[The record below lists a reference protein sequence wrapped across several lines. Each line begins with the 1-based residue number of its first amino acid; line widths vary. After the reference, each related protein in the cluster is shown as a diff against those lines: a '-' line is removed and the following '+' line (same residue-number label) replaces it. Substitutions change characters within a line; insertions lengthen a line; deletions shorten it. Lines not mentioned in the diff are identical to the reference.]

1 MKKKEAAALIKCRA
15 FDKLKETLTHML
27 PADIAALSEDCGTK
41 ELTII
46 FRLLP
51 TDLAAETFAY
61 MSSDRQKT
69 LINALSDKELKAV
82 LRELFLDD
90 TVDIIEEM
98 PANVVSRILKA
109 ADPAKRRQ
117 INELLSYAE
126 DSAGSVMTTEFVY
139 LDKNNTVED
148 ALKRIKAVGLAKE
161 TVYTCYVTDRRKLIG
176 SVSLLDMVVCDK
188 DKMIYDIMDTPVV
201 SVSVSEDRETVANL
215 FTRHGFAALPV
226 TDGENRIVGI
236 ITFDDIMDV
245 IREENA
251 EDISMMSAVVPGE
264 ESYLKTSSWQ
274 HAKSRIVWLLVLML
288 SATIT
293 GTITNHFEAQIAA
306 IPLLVSFMPML
317 TGTGGNCGSQSS
329 AMVIQ
334 GMARDEIRPEDFFKV
349 FFKELR
355 ISLICSVILSAVN
368 FLRIILMYHN
378 VKIAVVVSLTLIGTV
393 VMSKLLGC
401 MLPMLAKKIHLDPA
415 VMSAPLL
422 TTLVDSC
429 STLLY
434 FNIALRLLDFG

>member
-1 MKKKEAAALIKCRA
+1 MKKKEAAALIKGRA
-15 FDKLKETLTHML
+15 FDKLKDTLTHML

-61 MSSDRQKT
+61 MSSGRQKT

-98 PANVVSRILKA
+98 PANVVSRIIKA

-161 TVYTCYVTDRRKLIG
+161 TVYTCYVTDRRQLIG

-188 DKMIYDIMDTPVV
+188 DKMISDIMDTPVV
-201 SVSVSEDRETVANL
+201 SVSVSEDRETVANI

-226 TDGENRIVGI
+226 TDSENRIVGI

-264 ESYLKTSSWQ
+264 ESYLKTSSLK

-288 SATIT
+288 SATVT
-293 GTITNHFEAQIAA
+293 GAVTSRFEAQIAA
-306 IPLLVSFMPML
+306 MPLLVAFMPML
-317 TGTGGNCGSQSS
+317 TDTGGNCGSQSS
-329 AMVIQ
+329 AMVIRA
-334 GMARDEIRPEDFFKV
+334 MASEEIGNKDFFRV
-349 FFKELR
+349 MGKEF
-355 ISLICSVILSAVN
+355 SVALICGVILCAVN
-368 FLRIILMYHN
+368 FIRIIIMYKNILM
-378 VKIAVVVSLTLIGTV
+378 AATV
-393 VMSKLLGC
+393 TVALMCTIILSKLLGGV
-401 MLPMLAKKIHLDPA
+401 LPMLARRMKLDPA
-415 VMSAPLL
+415 VMSGPLI
-422 TTLVDSC
+422 TTIVDSC
-429 STLLY
+429 SVLIY
-434 FNIALRLLDFG
+434 FTAAVRILKI